1 VQKEKGNPVQKPY
14 TLNMLIQKLA
24 EEPDESAN
32 AAVAIL
38 VKEVQDDL
46 KLLIVKRAD
55 VEGDPWSGDIAFP
68 GGKRNL
74 EDLNIYETAK
84 RELLEETG
92 IDLRDIE
99 PIGVMPMEHSMVRR
113 QMKVQPVLFHQKE
126 PIDIQLSYELQSYLW
141 ASLKKL
147 KVNKTRGNVKGRIGP
162 IFNYEGEKVWGLT
175 YRMLEKIIDLLD
187 ED

>member
-1 VQKEKGNPVQKPY
+1 MQKPY
-14 TLNMLIQKLA
+14 TLNRLIQKINND
-24 EEPDESAN
+24 PDETAN

-38 VKEVQDDL
+38 IKEIQEDL

-68 GGKRNL
+68 GGKRSS
-74 EDLNIYETAK
+74 EDNNIFETAK
-84 RELLEETG
+84 RELFEETG
-92 IDLRDIE
+92 IDLQDIE
-99 PIGVMPMEHSMVRR
+99 PIGVMPIEHSIVRR

-126 PIDIQLSYELQSYLW
+126 PQEIRLSYELQSYLW
-141 ASLKKL
+141 ASLKEL
-147 KVNKTRGNVKGRIGP
+147 KVTKTQGNVKGWKGP

-175 YRMLEKIIDLLD
+175 YRMLERIIDLLD